1 MSLIVQKFGGTSV
14 ADNHHLLNVAK
25 KVTDLHSK
33 GHNVIVVVSAQ
44 GDTTDKLIKIAQSIN
59 PNASKRE
66 MDVLLSTGEQIST
79 SLLCM
84 TIEKLGFKAVSLTG
98 WQAGFLT
105 DSCHYNAKIS
115 QINTERIK
123 KELAKKNIV
132 VIAGFQGF
140 DENEDITTLGR
151 GGSDTS
157 AVAVAAAVKADMCKI
172 YTDVDG
178 VYTAD
183 PRIVPSAKKIST
195 ISYDEMFALS
205 DYGAQVLNKR
215 SIEAAKK
222 YSVEIEV
229 LSSTSNNSNGTVVKD
244 IPNLPS
250 NHISGISLKN
260 NLVKVLISD
269 INQKTFS
276 ESIAP
281 LLKNIKIE
289 NSLKPVGKTSS
300 GSTTFVIKE
309 EDLPQTIK
317 ILKNHLKDENQIFYE
332 KNKSEI
338 SIINLFGSYNIN
350 TASIVF
356 QALSE
361 SEIETE
367 MVACTNSRVSIIV
380 PSSYAHKS
388 LNIIHSKLF
397 EEDNLI

>member
-14 ADNHHLLNVAK
+14 ADNHHLFNVAK

-33 GHNVIVVVSAQ
+33 GHDVIVVVSAQ
-44 GDTTDKLIKIAQSIN
+44 GDTTDKLIKTAQSIN

-66 MDVLLSTGEQIST
+66 MDVLLSTGEQISI

-84 TIEKLGFKAVSLTG
+84 AIEKLGFKAVSLTG

-115 QINTERIK
+115 KINTKRIK

-132 VIAGFQGF
+132 VIAGFQGI

-260 NLVKVLISD
+260 GLVKVLISD

-276 ESIAP
+276 ENIAP

-309 EDLPQTIK
+309 EDLPQTIE

-388 LNIIHSKLF
+388 LNIIHSKIF

>member
-14 ADNHHLLNVAK
+14 ADNHHLFNVAK

-33 GHNVIVVVSAQ
+33 GHDVIVVVSAQ
-44 GDTTDKLIKIAQSIN
+44 GDTTDKLIKTARSIN

-66 MDVLLSTGEQIST
+66 MDVLLSTGEQISI

-84 TIEKLGFKAVSLTG
+84 AIEKFGFKAVSLTG

-105 DSCHYNAKIS
+105 DSCHYSAKIS
-115 QINTERIK
+115 KINTERIK

-132 VIAGFQGF
+132 VIAGFQGI

-183 PRIVPSAKKIST
+183 PRIVPAAKKIST

-205 DYGAQVLNKR
+205 NYGAQVLNER

-222 YSVEIEV
+222 YGVEIEV
-229 LSSTSNNSNGTVVKD
+229 LSSTSNNSSGTLVKD

-260 NLVKVLISD
+260 GLVKVLISD
-269 INQKTFS
+269 TNQKTFS
-276 ESIAP
+276 ENIAP

-289 NSLKPVGKTSS
+289 NSLKHVGKMSPNN
-300 GSTTFVIKE
+300 TTFVIKE
-309 EDLPQTIK
+309 EDLPQTIE
-317 ILKNHLKDENQIFYE
+317 ILKSHLKDENQIFYE

-367 MVACTNSRVSIIV
+367 MVACTNNRVSIIV

>member
-33 GHNVIVVVSAQ
+33 GHDVIVVVSAQ
-44 GDTTDKLIKIAQSIN
+44 GDTTDKLIKAAQSIN
-59 PNASKRE
+59 PDASKRE
-66 MDVLLSTGEQIST
+66 MDVLLSTGEQISI

-84 TIEKLGFKAVSLTG
+84 AIEKLGFKAISLTG

-105 DSCHYNAKIS
+105 DSCHYNAQIS
-115 QINTERIK
+115 KINTKRIK
-123 KELAKKNIV
+123 KELDKKNIV
-132 VIAGFQGF
+132 VIAGFQGI

-269 INQKTFS
+269 INEKTFS
-276 ESIAP
+276 ENIAP

-309 EDLPQTIK
+309 EDLPQTIE
-317 ILKNHLKDENQIFYE
+317 ILKSHLKDENQIFYE

-367 MVACTNSRVSIIV
+367 MVACTNNRVSIIV